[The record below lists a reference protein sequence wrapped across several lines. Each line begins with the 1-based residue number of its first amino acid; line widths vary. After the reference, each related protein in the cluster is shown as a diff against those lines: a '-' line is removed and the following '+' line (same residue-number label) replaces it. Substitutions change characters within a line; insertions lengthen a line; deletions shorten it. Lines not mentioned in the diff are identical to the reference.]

1 MCYTESNLILPAGKG
16 EVSPM
21 NDRQLLCFLTL
32 SRTLNF
38 TAAARELYCT
48 QPALSYQIRS
58 LEKELDLALFER
70 STTRVALTEA
80 GRAFVPQAEGI
91 YRSILNARTA
101 LKGFARRRT
110 LTLRLPPVLLQRDPI
125 YPILMARLHAA
136 LPGYEFAVDTRP
148 VSRNPHEMLCS
159 EADAALYLPFGP
171 LQPEIERLPILHN
184 TFYLIVSPEHP
195 LTGRS
200 ALALADLAGQ
210 QLFYEPLYQE
220 MVDLAV
226 VQPGL
231 PFSAPSWHMVENYEC
246 VYNDLLAGRGMF
258 LCPMKYPAFPA
269 AWYLPLQLPLPDTC
283 LLTLR
288 DDPRPE
294 IQRLREVFTA
304 VYASRAKLLGE
315 A

>member
-1 MCYTESNLILPAGKG
+1 MSL
-16 EVSPM
+16 
-21 NDRQLLCFLTL
+21 RWTL
-32 SRTLNF
+32 GPCHATPTKCS
-38 TAAARELYCT
+38 AARQT
-48 QPALSYQIRS
+48 QPSICPLGRCSRRS
-58 LEKELDLALFER
+58 SA
-70 STTRVALTEA
+70 
-80 GRAFVPQAEGI
+80 P
-91 YRSILNARTA
+91 
-101 LKGFARRRT
+101 
-110 LTLRLPPVLLQRDPI
+110 
-125 YPILMARLHAA
+125 
-136 LPGYEFAVDTRP
+136 
-148 VSRNPHEMLCS
+148 
-159 EADAALYLPFGP
+159 
-171 LQPEIERLPILHN
+171 PILHN

-200 ALALADLAGQ
+200 TLALADLAGQ

-231 PFSAPSWHMVENYEC
+231 PFSAPSWHIVEKLRVC
-246 VYNDLLAGRGMF
+246 LQRSACRARHVFG
-258 LCPMKYPAFPA
+258 CPMKYPAFPA

-315 A
+315 E

>member
-1 MCYTESNLILPAGKG
+1 MRGHSDALHGVLACHIAVVHGHGVADALQTNGVLGGK
-16 EVSPM
+16 
-21 NDRQLLCFLTL
+21 
-32 SRTLNF
+32 
-38 TAAARELYCT
+38 A
-48 QPALSYQIRS
+48 
-58 LEKELDLALFER
+58 
-70 STTRVALTEA
+70 VALHVACHIQA
-80 GRAFVPQAEGI
+80 GDDIAVGIEGVTVLIAFQTADAHQQQRGGELVGVEG
-91 YRSILNARTA
+91 A
-101 LKGFARRRT
+101 
-110 LTLRLPPVLLQRDPI
+110 VLQR
-125 YPILMARLHAA
+125 
-136 LPGYEFAVDTRP
+136 T
-148 VSRNPHEMLCS
+148 
-159 EADAALYLPFGP
+159 
-171 LQPEIERLPILHN
+171 PILHN

-315 A
+315 E

>member
-1 MCYTESNLILPAGKG
+1 
-16 EVSPM
+16 M

-200 ALALADLAGQ
+200 TLALAD
-210 QLFYEPLYQE
+210 
-220 MVDLAV
+220 
-226 VQPGL
+226 
-231 PFSAPSWHMVENYEC
+231 
-246 VYNDLLAGRGMF
+246 LAGRGMF

>member
-1 MCYTESNLILPAGKG
+1 
-16 EVSPM
+16 M

-171 LQPEIERLPILHN
+171 LQPEIERS
-184 TFYLIVSPEHP
+184 T
-195 LTGRS
+195 
-200 ALALADLAGQ
+200 LALADLAGQ

-315 A
+315 E

>member
-1 MCYTESNLILPAGKG
+1 
-16 EVSPM
+16 M
-21 NDRQLLCFLTL
+21 NDHQLLCFLTV

-38 TAAARELYCT
+38 TTAARELYCT

-58 LEKELDLALFER
+58 LEKELDLTLFER
-70 STTRVALTEA
+70 ST
-80 GRAFVPQAEGI
+80 
-91 YRSILNARTA
+91 
-101 LKGFARRRT
+101 
-110 LTLRLPPVLLQRDPI
+110 
-125 YPILMARLHAA
+125 
-136 LPGYEFAVDTRP
+136 
-148 VSRNPHEMLCS
+148 
-159 EADAALYLPFGP
+159 
-171 LQPEIERLPILHN
+171 
-184 TFYLIVSPEHP
+184 
-195 LTGRS
+195 
-200 ALALADLAGQ
+200 LALADLAGQ

-315 A
+315 E